1 MTHWSLPVVSSWWHT
16 TKSLAVPMHLPL
28 LPWLCSADNLGTSSP
43 CYQRTSD
50 HCWCPNGL
58 PLWLEMRLMKASEA
72 EVFSI
77 MEFHNAD
84 TTFCQVSKL
93 FSSGASILPKQRHCT
108 SNFRWEEQLVIK
120 NNNPEVFEFY
130 FPWLPHAQNLNSTDG
145 SCVFVFNILMHF
157 SSRAGWS
164 LQPGFVGGVKDLP
177 DPGLFIPPCL

>member
-1 MTHWSLPVVSSWWHT
+1 MLLENIWSLLESSWF
-16 TKSLAVPMHLPL
+16 
-28 LPWLCSADNLGTSSP
+28 
-43 CYQRTSD
+43 
-50 HCWCPNGL
+50 
-58 PLWLEMRLMKASEA
+58 ASVAGYEA
-72 EVFSI
+72 NESFRGEGFSI

-145 SCVFVFNILMHF
+145 SCAFVFNILMHF

-164 LQPGFVGGVKDLP
+164 LQPGFVGGMKDLP